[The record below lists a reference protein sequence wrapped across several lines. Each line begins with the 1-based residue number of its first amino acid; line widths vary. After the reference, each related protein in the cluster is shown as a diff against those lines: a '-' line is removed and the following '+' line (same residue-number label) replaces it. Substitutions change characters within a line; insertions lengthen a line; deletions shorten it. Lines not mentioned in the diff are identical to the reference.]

1 MKSEPYLIFSLHG
14 LPYAI
19 AADRVK
25 EIFLLPELTPIAE
38 APTDIIGLLDFHS
51 QIIPIM
57 HLDLRFG
64 HDFQQCDLSDNVVVV
79 ESQGL
84 TVGVI
89 VHEVREVNNIESQYI
104 QGDLTYGRDLDINT
118 VFITGIIK
126 LDEETIPLLN
136 IDNLIRHP
144 DAVAILNSEIDKS
157 ETKTVTKSA
166 SSFYDL
172 YCPQATSREKA
183 IFRQRADNLRSS
195 ESDEELTD
203 LLSVAVVSLGG
214 EYFGLNLDIV
224 REFIN
229 IDRVTTIPCCPEHII
244 GNINLRGEILTL
256 VDIRPVLSLSLHNSQ
271 TKATKA
277 VAIDVD
283 EIVAGITVDEVSDVI
298 YFHPQ
303 ELKPVPVGI
312 NANTAKYLQGTA
324 AYLDK
329 PLNVIDISKMLSQG
343 ILTVDRVA

>member
-1 MKSEPYLIFSLHG
+1 MKSKPYLIFSLHG

-19 AADRVK
+19 AAERVR
-25 EIFLLPELTPIAE
+25 EIFLLPELIPINE
-38 APTDIIGLLDFHS
+38 APTDIIGLLNLHG
-51 QIIPIM
+51 QVIPVI

-64 HDFQQCDLSDNVVVV
+64 QDFQQCHLHDNIVVV

-84 TVGVI
+84 TVGVV
-89 VHEVREVNNIESQYI
+89 VHEVQEVNEIESQYI
-104 QGDLTYGRDLDINT
+104 QGELNYGRLNINE
-118 VFITGIIK
+118 VFVASIIK
-126 LDEETIPLLN
+126 LDEATIPLLN

-144 DAVAILNSEIDKS
+144 QGVKVLATEANHTEIEK
-157 ETKTVTKSA
+157 VTKSA

-172 YCPQATSREKA
+172 YCPQANEREKA
-183 IFRQRADNLRSS
+183 IFRQRAANLRLSG
-195 ESDEELTD
+195 SDEETTD

-214 EYFGLNLDIV
+214 EYFGFNLETV

-229 IDRVTTIPCCPEHII
+229 IERVTKVPCCPQHIL

-256 VDIRPVLSLSLHNSQ
+256 VDIRPLLNLQDSQ

-298 YFHPQ
+298 DFHPR
-303 ELKPVPVGI
+303 ELKPLPVGI
-312 NANTAKYLQGTA
+312 NSNKAQYLQGTA
-324 AYLDK
+324 SYLDR
-329 PLNVIDISKMLSQG
+329 PLNVIDLSKMLLQG
-343 ILTVDRVA
+343 VLTVDRVA

>member
-1 MKSEPYLIFSLHG
+1 MKSKPYLIFSLHG

-19 AADRVK
+19 AAERVR
-25 EIFLLPELTPIAE
+25 EIFLLPELIPINE
-38 APTDIIGLLDFHS
+38 APTDIIGLLDFHG
-51 QIIPIM
+51 QVIPIM

-64 HDFQQCDLSDNVVVV
+64 QDFKRCHLTDNIVVV

-84 TVGVI
+84 TVGIV
-89 VHEVREVNNIESQYI
+89 VHEVKEVNDIESQCI
-104 QGDLTYGRDLDINT
+104 QGELNYGRLEINAAFVT
-118 VFITGIIK
+118 SIIK
-126 LDEETIPLLN
+126 LEEATIPLLN

-144 DAVAILNSEIDKS
+144 QKVKVLATEANQTEIGK
-157 ETKTVTKSA
+157 VTKSA

-172 YCPQATSREKA
+172 YCPQANEQVKA
-183 IFRQRADNLRSS
+183 IFRQRASNLRLSS
-195 ESDEELTD
+195 LDEETTD
-203 LLSVAVVSLGG
+203 LLPVAVVSLEG
-214 EYFGLNLDIV
+214 EYFGFNLETV

-229 IDRVTTIPCCPEHII
+229 IDRVTKIPCCPQHIL

-256 VDIRPVLSLSLHNSQ
+256 VDIRPLLNLQNSQ

-303 ELKPVPVGI
+303 ELKPLPVGI
-312 NANTAKYLQGTA
+312 NSNTAQYLQGTA
-324 AYLDK
+324 SYLDRS
-329 PLNVIDISKMLSQG
+329 LNVINISKMLLKG
-343 ILTVDRVA
+343 ALTVDRVA

>member
-1 MKSEPYLIFSLHG
+1 MQSKPYLIFSLHG
-14 LPYAI
+14 LPYAL
-19 AADRVK
+19 AADRVR
-25 EIFLLPELTPIAE
+25 EIFLLPELTPINE
-38 APTDIIGLLDFHS
+38 APVDIIGLLDFHG
-51 QIIPIM
+51 QVIPVM

-64 HDFQQCDLSDNVVVV
+64 QDFQRCHLSDNVIVV

-84 TVGVI
+84 TVSVI
-89 VHEVREVNNIESQYI
+89 VNEVREVNEIESQYI
-104 QGDLTYGRDLDINT
+104 QGDLTYGRELDINAA
-118 VFITGIIK
+118 FITSIIK
-126 LDEETIPLLN
+126 LEDETIPLLN

-144 DAVAILNSEIDKS
+144 GAVEILSTEANKS
-157 ETKTVTKSA
+157 EAQNVIKSA

-172 YCPQATSREKA
+172 YCPDAKESEKA
-183 IFRQRADNLRSS
+183 IFRQRAANLRSS
-195 ESDEELTD
+195 DSHEELTD

-229 IDRVTTIPCCPEHII
+229 IDRITEIPCCPQHII

-256 VDIRPVLSLSLHNSQ
+256 VDIRPVLNLQHSQ
-271 TKATKA
+271 TKTTKA

-303 ELKPVPVGI
+303 DLKPVPVGI
-312 NANTAKYLQGTA
+312 NANTAQYLQGTA

-329 PLNVIDISKMLSQG
+329 PLNVIDISKMLERG
-343 ILTVDRVA
+343 VLTVDRVA

>member
-1 MKSEPYLIFSLHG
+1 MKSKPYLIFSLHG

-19 AADRVK
+19 AAERVR
-25 EIFLLPELTPIAE
+25 EIFLLPELTPINE
-38 APTDIIGLLDFHS
+38 APIDIIGLLDFHGRV
-51 QIIPIM
+51 IPVM

-64 HDFQQCDLSDNVVVV
+64 QDFQSCNLSDNVIVV

-89 VHEVREVNNIESQYI
+89 VNEVREVNEIESQYI
-104 QGDLTYGRDLDINT
+104 QGDLTYGRELNINAAL
-118 VFITGIIK
+118 IASIIK
-126 LDEETIPLLN
+126 LEDETIPLLN
-136 IDNLIRHP
+136 VDNLIRHP
-144 DAVAILNSEIDKS
+144 SAVEILSGEANQA
-157 ETKTVTKSA
+157 ETKNISKSA

-172 YCPQATSREKA
+172 YCPQASNNDKA
-183 IFRQRADNLRSS
+183 IFRQRAANLRVSD
-195 ESDEELTD
+195 SDEELTD

-229 IDRVTTIPCCPEHII
+229 IDRITEIPCCPQHII

-256 VDIRPVLSLSLHNSQ
+256 VDIRPVLNLQHSQ
-271 TKATKA
+271 TKTTKA

-303 ELKPVPVGI
+303 DLKPVPVGI
-312 NANTAKYLQGTA
+312 NANTAQYLQGTA

-329 PLNVIDISKMLSQG
+329 PLNVIDISKMLERG
-343 ILTVDRVA
+343 VLTVDRVA